1 MIAVPHDQPT
11 RLSLETPRRLRMKS
25 TAALTSFTASTVV
38 ANAGLSAGGASIAAG
53 RVERP

>member
-11 RLSLETPRRLRMKS
+11 RLSFEIPRRLRMKS
-25 TAALTSFTASTVV
+25 TAAPTSFTASTVV
-38 ANAGLSAGGASIAAG
+38 ANGGFSAAGASIAAG